1 MYVQS
6 HATDE
11 GTVAENQTMG
21 CIKKDNDMDE
31 SRSDKQLRNEAKSSH
46 DMKPREMGNM
56 KDVRTQVNTKKQKQM
71 KPPKYGE

>member
-11 GTVAENQTMG
+11 GTVAENQTVG

-31 SRSDKQLRNEAKSSH
+31 SRSDKQPRNEAKSSH

-56 KDVRTQVNTKKQKQM
+56 EDVRSQM
-71 KPPKYGE
+71 RT

>member
-31 SRSDKQLRNEAKSSH
+31 SRSDKQPRNEAKSSH
-46 DMKPREMGNM
+46 DMKPREKGNM
-56 KDVRTQVNTKKQKQM
+56 RDVRTQVKTKMQNQIKT
-71 KPPKYGE
+71 PKYRE